1 MGFENNKERIN
12 KNGRPK
18 GSKNKNTTAIRE
30 RFQELIEDNYEQLEK
45 DLKSLKANDRVKA
58 IIELAKFILPTL
70 KATEV
75 DLSTSNNFQPITIE
89 WKSEQ

>member
-58 IIELAKFILPTL
+58 IIELAKFI
-70 KATEV
+70 KV
-75 DLSTSNNFQPITIE
+75 
-89 WKSEQ
+89 